1 MKRLHFSPRMRERD
15 AIDDREVL
23 AVAPL
28 ALTLNLEEAQQLV
41 IDVVEQLSSETTTLA
56 KLLRQLP
63 ELILLTTGEDVVQ
76 VSLPRGLLERTGDED
91 DDDDDED
98 HEDTPINPAT
108 AAAPGVFP
116 LPLQQIEPGLFV
128 SQVGLMGPKRYEVT
142 RVLASHTG
150 VVRQWLEFK
159 LGEREVPIDSIGIE
173 TLGSL
178 GQVVPGHYELGAG
191 DVVRVR
197 VDPTHLHPGVSLM
210 LLVVEKPEG
219 EE

>member
-28 ALTLNLEEAQQLV
+28 DLTLSLEEARELLV
-41 IDVVEQLSSETTTLA
+41 AMVEQLSNDDESALA
-56 KLLRQLP
+56 RMLRMIP
-63 ELILLTTGEDVVQ
+63 ELIDITSGEDVVQ
-76 VSLPRGLLERTGDED
+76 VSLRRGLLERTGDED
-91 DDDDDED
+91 DEDDDG
-98 HEDTPINPAT
+98 TPINPAT

-150 VVRQWLEFK
+150 VVVQWLEFK
-159 LGEREVPIDSIGIE
+159 LGEREVPIDSIGVE
-173 TLGSL
+173 TLGSF

-191 DVVRVR
+191 DVVRLR